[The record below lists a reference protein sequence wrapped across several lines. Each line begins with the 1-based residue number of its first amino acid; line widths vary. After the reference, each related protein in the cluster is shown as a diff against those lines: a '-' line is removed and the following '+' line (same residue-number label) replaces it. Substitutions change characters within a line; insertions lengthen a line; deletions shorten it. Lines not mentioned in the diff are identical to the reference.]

1 MWEKIKAWLEIRIG
15 ERTFTRTVMHEY
27 RLPKDTGFLGT
38 FGLVAMAALIVQT
51 ITGVLLLM
59 YYMPHPDH
67 AFRSVQIIMTKVS
80 FGWLF
85 RMLHLTSANVMI
97 ATVLIHTIYVFY
109 KGSFR
114 MPRELTWLSGA
125 VLLFLTLT
133 LSVTG
138 YILPWHQLS
147 YWTTT
152 VLTTIPTVLPFLDWI
167 AQFVRGGEFVSNV
180 TLSRFFGF
188 HVAILPALVL
198 VFVTIHAFLVIRIG
212 FSPSKDVETAVDHS
226 SEFKSESY
234 PDGMPFYPNY
244 LLKALSMVMLFFVV
258 VFFLITFMPSLFLP
272 PLANVEAD
280 PLMTPEVIRPQWFFL
295 APYKLMNLIPN
306 KFLGIS
312 LNIFFT
318 VLFFALPF
326 VGRKDGQPLLTGAA
340 LRGTFYGVMAL
351 WLILTIWGAL

>member
-38 FGLVAMAALIVQT
+38 FGLVAMAALIVQA
-51 ITGVLLLM
+51 ITGVLLMM

-85 RMLHLTSANVMI
+85 RMLHLTSANVLI
-97 ATVLIHTIYVFY
+97 ATLFIHVIYVFF
-109 KGSFR
+109 KGSFS

-125 VLLFLTLT
+125 GLLFLVLT
-133 LSVTG
+133 SSVTG

-152 VLTTIPTVLPFLDWI
+152 VLTTIPTVLPFMDWV

-188 HVAILPALVL
+188 HVALLPALL
-198 VFVTIHAFLVIRIG
+198 IVFVFIHAFLVLRIG
-212 FSPSKDVETAVDHS
+212 FSLSKNEETLVDHS
-226 SEFKSESY
+226 TEFKPESH

-244 LLKALSMVMLFFVV
+244 LLKALSMFMLFVAV
-258 VFFLITFMPSLFLP
+258 VFFIITFMPSLFLP
-272 PLANVEAD
+272 PLSNVEAN
-280 PLMTPEVIRPQWFFL
+280 PLLTPEVIKPQWFFL
-295 APYKLMNLIPN
+295 APYQLMKLIPN

-312 LNIFFT
+312 LNIIFIGF
-318 VLFFALPF
+318 FFALPF
-326 VGRKDGQPLLTGAA
+326 VGRKEGQPLLSGKT
-340 LRGTFYGVMAL
+340 LHGTFYVAVAL
-351 WLILTIWGAL
+351 WLILTIWGGF

>member
-38 FGLVAMAALIVQT
+38 FGLVAMAALIVQA

-85 RMLHLTSANVMI
+85 RMLHLTSANVLI
-97 ATVLIHTIYVFY
+97 ATLFIHVIYVFF

-125 VLLFLTLT
+125 GLLFLVLT
-133 LSVTG
+133 SSVTG

-152 VLTTIPTVLPFLDWI
+152 VLTTIPTVLPFMDWV

-180 TLSRFFGF
+180 TLSRFFAF
-188 HVAILPALVL
+188 HVALLPALL
-198 VFVTIHAFLVIRIG
+198 IVFVIIHAFLVIRIG
-212 FSPSKDVETAVDHS
+212 FFSPGNTVDHS

-234 PDGMPFYPNY
+234 PDGMPFYPDY

-258 VFFLITFMPSLFLP
+258 VFFLITFIPSLFLP
-272 PLANVEAD
+272 PLSNVEAN
-280 PLMTPEVIRPQWFFL
+280 PLLTPETIKPQWFFL
-295 APYKLMNLIPN
+295 APYQLMRLIPN

-312 LNIFFT
+312 LHIIFAGF
-318 VLFFALPF
+318 FFALPF

-340 LRGTFYGVMAL
+340 LRGTLYGAVAL
-351 WLILTIWGAL
+351 WLILTIWGAF